1 MLLLSHELKAVPAPM
16 QIYLPIAEMAVS
28 PWLMVGLG
36 LMVGCLSGIFGVG
49 GGFLM
54 TPLLMLIGIPAP
66 IAVVAGANLAAASA
80 TSSVLGQFERRGVDL
95 RMGLIVSIGGVV
107 GVGIGSALFAW
118 LKGVG
123 AADAA
128 VRIAYVVLLGSLGSS
143 LVWESFAALMRARK
157 GFVAPRRRSTQ
168 DLAHILPW
176 KIKFPRSK
184 LYISVIPPLVIG
196 LFVGILSAIMGVG
209 GGFILIPAL
218 VYILH
223 MPANLV
229 VGTSTFQVLI
239 MASTTTFLQA
249 TANGGLDLVL
259 SGLLILGGVTGAQI
273 GIIVGRRL
281 KGEQLRALL
290 GVLVLLV
297 ALRLAAD
304 LVFTPVNLF
313 ETSSA
318 GGGL

>member
-1 MLLLSHELKAVPAPM
+1 M

-28 PWLMVGLG
+28 PWLMIALG

-66 IAVVAGANLAAASA
+66 VAVVAGANVAAASA

-95 RMGLIVSIGGVV
+95 RMGMIVSIGGIV
-107 GVGIGSALFAW
+107 GVGIGSAIFAW
-118 LKGVG
+118 LKALG
-123 AADAA
+123 AAESA
-128 VRIAYVVLLGSLGSS
+128 VRIAYVILLGSLGTS
-143 LVWESFAALMRARK
+143 LIWESLRALARARSGAATQK
-157 GFVAPRRRSTQ
+157 RRGKL
-168 DLAHILPW
+168 DLAHALPW
-176 KIKFPRSK
+176 KLKFPRSK
-184 LYISVIPPLVIG
+184 LYISIIPPLVIG
-196 LFVGILSAIMGVG
+196 VGVGILSAIMGVG

-218 VYILH
+218 VYILN

-239 MASTTTFLQA
+239 MAASTTFMQA

-259 SGLLILGGVTGAQI
+259 STLLIVGGVIGAQI
-273 GIIVGRRL
+273 GVVIGRKL

-290 GVLVLLV
+290 GGLVLVV

-304 LVFTPVNLF
+304 LILTPVNLF